1 MAGAAIALAVIAI
14 VGWTWRSAGIDR
26 AEQEQTLAEVL
37 TLAQSDQYAQA
48 FRLALPLVKAG
59 RLEHDDALR
68 EVWQEIAL
76 PMQPLIAEDGAT
88 VYLKGYADANG
99 DWLEAGVT
107 PFVEPIDAPRGTLRL
122 KVTKPGFRAAYFA
135 VANPGPSVVNESA
148 DAFLSRRGPGVPLPL
163 VPLGSVPDDM
173 VVVPRTDVPVWIPGW
188 ATDRQGSFRREI
200 PQFLIARSEV
210 TNRQFKEFVDA
221 GGYDNTAYWDG
232 LTFVENGQPLSWE
245 EARARFID
253 STHRPGPAEW
263 QLSTYPA
270 GQESYPVGGIS
281 WYEAMAYARFRG
293 QTLPTIH
300 HWARAAFAPFDPRFN
315 VAPAVAMS
323 SRFSAAGPVPADA
336 EVGLG
341 PWGTFNTA
349 GNVREWLW
357 NFAADSAL
365 APGGAW
371 TDYAMENWGTYP
383 KPPMDRDPMNGMRLM
398 QTPADTVLLAE
409 LRERIHRIA
418 DRDMRPIGPVSSE
431 VFATMR
437 LQFEQGKIAATGVS
451 TSVVEEAPLWIAEEV
466 TLTFADVEPATL
478 YVVRPRA
485 QTKPLQPIVYAPAAN
500 CCVVKRPNREALEQM
515 QDADYVVDGGRALII
530 PIWSGSYQR
539 FAPPSGSLELRAD
552 RERELALDW
561 QRDIRIVIDYLE
573 TRPDIDAKRAGF
585 VGASI
590 GAFGQGIVLALE
602 PRLKAAVLI
611 SAGVWRYETPHPM
624 ADIVNY
630 APHIT
635 VPVLMIN
642 GRMDHLHALRGVTT
656 GVA

>member
-1 MAGAAIALAVIAI
+1 MA
-14 VGWTWRSAGIDR
+14 T
-26 AEQEQTLAEVL
+26 Q
-37 TLAQSDQYAQA
+37 
-48 FRLALPLVKAG
+48 
-59 RLEHDDALR
+59 H
-68 EVWQEIAL
+68 
-76 PMQPLIAEDGAT
+76 
-88 VYLKGYADANG
+88 
-99 DWLEAGVT
+99 
-107 PFVEPIDAPRGTLRL
+107 
-122 KVTKPGFRAAYFA
+122 
-135 VANPGPSVVNESA
+135 
-148 DAFLSRRGPGVPLPL
+148 LS
-163 VPLGSVPDDM
+163 GS
-173 VVVPRTDVPVWIPGW
+173 
-188 ATDRQGSFRREI
+188 
-200 PQFLIARSEV
+200 
-210 TNRQFKEFVDA
+210 
-221 GGYDNTAYWDG
+221 
-232 LTFVENGQPLSWE
+232 
-245 EARARFID
+245 
-253 STHRPGPAEW
+253 
-263 QLSTYPA
+263 
-270 GQESYPVGGIS
+270 QESYPVGGIS

-341 PWGTFNTA
+341 PWGTFNMA

-383 KPPMDRDPMNGMRLM
+383 KPPMDRAPMNGMRLM
-398 QTPADTVLLAE
+398 ETPADTALLAE

-418 DRDMRPIGPVSSE
+418 DRDMRPISPVSAE

-437 LQFEQGKIAATGVS
+437 MQFEQGNIAPTHVS

-466 TLTFADVEPATL
+466 TLTFADAEPATL
-478 YVVRPRA
+478 YIVRPRA
-485 QTKPLQPIVYAPAAN
+485 QTQPLQPIVYAPAAN

-515 QDADYVVDGGRALII
+515 QDAGYVVDGGRALII

-539 FAPPSGSLELRAD
+539 FVPPSRSPELRAD
-552 RERELALDW
+552 REREAALDW

-573 TRPDIDAKRAGF
+573 TRPDIDAKRTGF

-611 SAGVWRYETPHPM
+611 SAGLWRYETPHPM

-642 GRMDHLHALRGVTT
+642 GRMDHLLPYVESQQALLSLLGTDDSEKAHIVYDGGHYQYRRHSVAGNVTDWFDRHL
-656 GVA
+656 GSVR